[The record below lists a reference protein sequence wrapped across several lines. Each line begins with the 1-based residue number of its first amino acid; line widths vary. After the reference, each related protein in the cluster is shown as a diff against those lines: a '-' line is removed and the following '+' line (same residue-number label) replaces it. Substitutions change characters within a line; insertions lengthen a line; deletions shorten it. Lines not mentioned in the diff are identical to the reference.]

1 MLMFQYPRTM
11 IPYYIML
18 LHVHRFFST
27 RILPY
32 QPQVFLIASILLTTK
47 QSVLPTT
54 FLSNKS
60 EFIRKALLNYWDY
73 AYKGQNNILQ
83 DYSTNS
89 FRFIVHMYCNQ
100 NFWKEFSKCTCT
112 NIYRY
117 VFVCDDQ
124 IIHVA
129 HHVLQIHTMPT
140 DFDIPVTVKIINSCC
155 TSNSVSSFSYNHSAG
170 IKARV
175 TSKVWKKNAKY
186 FCSHISLF

>member
-1 MLMFQYPRTM
+1 MLMFQYPSTM
-11 IPYYIML
+11 FPYCIML

-47 QSVLPTT
+47 QSVLIPTT

-89 FRFIVHMYCNQ
+89 FGFIVHMYSNQ

-124 IIHVA
+124 IIA

>member
-1 MLMFQYPRTM
+1 MLLFQYPRTM
-11 IPYYIML
+11 ITYYIML

-32 QPQVFLIASILLTTK
+32 QPQVFLIASILSTIK

-89 FRFIVHMYCNQ
+89 FRLIVHMYCNQ

-124 IIHVA
+124 IIA

-140 DFDIPVTVKIINSCC
+140 
-155 TSNSVSSFSYNHSAG
+155 
-170 IKARV
+170 
-175 TSKVWKKNAKY
+175 WL
-186 FCSHISLF
+186 ISTYL

>member
-1 MLMFQYPRTM
+1 M
-11 IPYYIML
+11 
-18 LHVHRFFST
+18 
-27 RILPY
+27 
-32 QPQVFLIASILLTTK
+32 
-47 QSVLPTT
+47 LPTT

-89 FRFIVHMYCNQ
+89 FRFIVHMYSNQ

-124 IIHVA
+124 IIA

-175 TSKVWKKNAKY
+175 TSKVWKKKCKIFLLSHFSFLKIIFLYKQIIYTCTCMWIQKY
-186 FCSHISLF
+186 FVSFFKKSKSWAFSEC